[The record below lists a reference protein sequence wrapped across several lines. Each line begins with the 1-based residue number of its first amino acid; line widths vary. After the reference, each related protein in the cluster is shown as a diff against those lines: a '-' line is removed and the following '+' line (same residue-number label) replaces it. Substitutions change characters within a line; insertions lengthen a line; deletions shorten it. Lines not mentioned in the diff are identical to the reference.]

1 MKFIPLI
8 LFIFSNSKYTN
19 ILAVE
24 GSQSYQG
31 LTVPQVVTQFKDVYE
46 GDAMLEDKLLLNVD

>member
-8 LFIFSNSKYTN
+8 CLSPHTVNTHN
-19 ILAVE
+19 ILTVE
-24 GSQSYQG
+24 GSQSYEG

-46 GDAMLEDKLLLNVD
+46 GDVMLEDKLLLNVD